1 MVLQRFASVFSRYSD
16 QKTVKYFCNRLFDK
30 MFKSKN
36 VTEDSIVKFG
46 RAIDFHVKDVKLN
59 KLLKKCF
66 GQYNAYEIKSI
77 IENTPDEELSK
88 LSTVDAQRCLMN
100 VINEEKDESIR
111 QFIKMLCLPIQS
123 YLEWCYDEY
132 KTKVGLDEEL
142 FPDYVLEDIVKTK
155 YFNKCGFVHSEYCLL
170 SHFIQGNFE
179 EETLMGKNEYLNIEI
194 DLEKCDSIK
203 SIVKMLV
210 TNYQIINNVISA
222 KGNNYSGTFR
232 GALNLVNKLTPVW
245 DKLLASSLMRDRS
258 STSLSRPSSNNLSD
272 DEMFS
277 VYAGKYSLVPRS
289 YPEVTNVSANMIFN
303 MHQFKQLSQQRKKQ
317 VCAYL
322 ENNKSRFNRLLNDAA
337 ETIHDEL
344 SNKLNQRN
352 VDRLL
357 SSNSTRQFHRC
368 ASLLNESFNK
378 EQFNSPDKLL
388 SYVVHEYIP
397 IIKQFNNMNPNSK
410 MTGGS
415 TDGIVS
421 MIQGGLE
428 LNDVFDEIYECKQTK
443 PVYKYLP
450 SKPEIKYI
458 TKYEPKY
465 ITRPGPSSVVV
476 YGGDE
481 IKTIEDYV
489 KMLINIQEKFNN
501 DYEAFYKGLIE
512 ELNSIQLPKEY
523 INKTDLYDLIKQFEQ
538 IAIRNPKT
546 TCYISGIYSARNY
559 NRIYR
564 DMVKTLINNIER
576 SDFKFLD
583 GVLNKLK
590 DAFKLLQDTSKQ
602 INDVQIKMLSSP
614 RGNNDYLIMNTRKIL
629 KPSDLNLNDFNNL
642 SMAIRRLLSAINTM
656 RVESDVYNFKNSLDN
671 FIHKVEDRTK
681 MIKEYYDMEKQRF
694 IYENQESF
702 FSYGGINTNIQR
714 IFNALINRKQDA
726 MIYFNTV
733 VDMELAKLKIKDSS
747 RPILS
752 EKEMKR
758 LEEIYLNFK
767 YAQSSDKIDRIIEKI
782 KSSTKYNSF
791 EYILIIVKKLKAL
804 FKASGQVKM
813 LTDIYKTLKIF
824 PDDFDWKMF
833 EDKYIDLI
841 VLNTIKIDRLFKI
854 TNDKRD
860 YNLMTYS
867 QMIEVIANVCEKFVD
882 DKVVLDLHGA
892 EGNDN
897 GRHKIKKVAYQAIH
911 DVFDNKDAEL
921 KFINR
926 IKNNTQEVI
935 RSLVDANTWGTSSV
949 TVDKS
954 YEGQYYMP
962 FIGED
967 NKIHEKYVQDISD
980 YDEFIG
986 CVPADDTGAYNSKKY
1001 SNYAVLDI
1009 MALIAQKLH
1018 NELKD
1023 HFMENGKITFDAP
1036 FYIKYWPLPVIE
1048 IGYLLRDD
1056 KGSRELTEFMGSNI
1070 SITNKY
1076 GVTLSIERNIECD
1089 IASYSIEALYSNVIE
1104 FIDSY
1109 WQLKYNGN
1117 LPIIQGV
1124 SNALRGGNKIEGAS
1138 PLDFARVETADY
1150 SDIIDEA
1157 VPFYLSALNVMDYYI
1172 RNFALSNEKTL
1183 KDDVMRL
1190 RLRFNKLSI
1199 LYPIYDIFVNR
1210 ITSLNGLTDQYLR
1223 QCLSVLNKIWNMTDG
1238 NSGNKLSKSIDI
1250 LLNEIHSNFLFTSR
1264 ATEDILEFTESPY
1277 QNNSVLDMDT
1287 EKIANVLKETLSN
1300 VFVTTTESNKYLETY
1315 LKKAYESVKGDTTNK
1330 LSKLKTFLTDS
1341 EKNDY
1346 YGEFYDFM
1354 DLVISPMLI
1363 INESYKRKFALFNGY
1378 SSTSLNTDK
1387 RSVDFH
1393 DIKTVYLD
1401 LSRGVADLKEMTVYD
1416 IIKNV
1421 RNGKVEYKSLLFYH
1435 PAVTEYNQNLLRQSL
1450 IGVRD
1455 NHRFDMPKFWIAM
1468 DENTYPLNSTYT
1480 IVDDI
1485 KRGVFNDFDKIV
1497 QIWGYIDGKTI
1508 GDYYNQCVSEFISDF
1523 NHILQS
1529 FILYPGLPDKIIKNI
1544 CDKMKNAIKIDTVV
1558 DHTPYIKLD
1567 LDKDN
1572 EDYKRMLDELY
1583 NIKIRDIGLDDI
1595 SPPKLQPT
1603 QIPPYNNGKNVEGLN
1618 ITSVETTGSI
1628 KIGNQ
1633 SMYVTCNNKTL
1644 KKIDYNWVDWVVF
1657 MIAKCDSFNFCLPFK
1672 LLTMLQS
1679 QPSIQKYIRIPEY
1692 ILREQRIDYMAN
1704 DPGTYNNIITQNI
1717 IARSSTDFNK
1727 DYMDYSTLPTIQI
1740 ATIVSMVPYM
1750 ISTLRTALKITTTK
1764 KSMYD
1769 GNTRVVI
1776 NALVE
1781 VLTLFFYDISSFTP
1795 YIGFMA
1801 DSLEVI
1807 SGKDKIHTFG
1817 EVFADM
1823 YMTNRLS
1830 SVDDFL
1836 HLEWANKI
1844 FFSYISELKFP
1855 EYKNKPQFSKY
1866 ETIVKDKIN
1875 QPSFKNIY
1883 ENMKSIVARNVW
1895 GYLIGKLPSR
1905 TRCNNY
1911 NNYNLITDILYI
1923 MADCD
1928 DKVVEKFINNFIK
1941 CYNGMKNFDYKH
1953 GDEIRNTISSLI
1965 DGIMECNID
1974 IGSDFLSV
1982 FDDYTIQRIYTY
1994 FNGIRDDPIERK
2006 RIFNALSKGE
2016 KVDKIKMKKE
2026 ERIFTTNSVINET
2039 LLRSL
2044 SKKTSRDLPSY
2055 ITAIRNRTLDIYKI
2069 IDCINNNSDKTYMDK
2084 IKSQY
2089 GMEGGYNN
2097 SELILSTMNKI
2108 FNEKYPTT
2116 FRSNPIYNADI
2127 NKNMKAEL
2135 KNWSV
2140 NNNEKCLRKV
2150 IDVYMSSPT
2159 TNYLAEFKPFTFNE
2173 LVKFVAGAIS
2183 NHKAFRV
2190 NYHSYALQSTPTA
2203 YPTTLSVNDPIDLY
2217 GIKVETTGPPSTPPT
2232 DSKLSDKDIEEICE
2246 RRDISSVTDD
2256 KWADIVRNQIL
2267 DYIIRH
2273 CEDKSICD
2281 HANSIKITDS
2291 NSSCFNRQINL
2302 NGVKGCINRYRT
2314 WRSDTKKPGTNPG
2327 TKNSSTDSGT
2337 NSSIKNPGT
2346 KNSSTDSGT
2355 NSSIK
2360 NPGTKELGTKE
2371 SVLSLKELVQI
2382 CEMKYKVPELTM
2394 DIMKEIVNYLTKV
2407 GVTLEGVDINKIDNN
2422 EFIVQQHNIENIL
2435 NTAINEYT
2443 KRTRAVWKLY
2453 NNDMD
2458 IRLTLDEV
2466 NEILAYI
2473 EKFTGN
2479 KCEQLNKYT
2488 YDKSKNDKAIDTINK
2503 YLKDMD
2509 IKGKTITLGNNAEEK
2524 KEDKKEEGEN
2534 TEKKEGEEKEEKVVE
2549 KKEDKKKED
2558 KKEEGENTE
2567 KKEGEE
2573 KEGENIEEK
2582 DPDKNTKGE
2591 SIYEEDADE
2600 NIYEEEE
2607 EEEEEYE
2614 NTEEEVVEIGDIINI
2629 CESEKIDDIKNLSTC
2644 KIIMIRDYIIK
2655 QNIPSIKDPIS
2666 GDTIDDIKNDNH
2678 KYLSTVKE
2686 LIQEY
2691 RKLRGQLVSLYYT
2704 NKSEFDSKLESISK
2718 MSSWDDNTYI
2728 IVNRFLKHMMNLTK
2742 DVGLKSMYWSAQ
2754 VNNKSSN
2761 EDKENAIKLIKEFVN
2776 NNTQSMSTEDLIK
2789 ISTSPAPEPKKASGN
2804 DYDET
2809 LKEICNFRYDSK
2821 IDISKFKK
2829 CIDELSNIDTTNLD
2843 IFDIWRFQA
2852 FIYNEHP
2859 LTAFTTLKDVN
2870 QSLIANTYF
2879 QILILKD
2886 FNIDQIPILTQILL
2900 NILDNNKNNNDIAM
2914 RLCIIVCLNF
2924 INDYSS
2930 PNWSST
2936 YLGGLLYKILSK
2948 HREAY
2953 LNDYK
2958 LDYAK
2963 MLMLYSNSQ
2972 RLFGKLGYVENNI
2985 KDKNHDIDMKL
2996 CALYLIMIYPR
3007 SLILKDEIMNIL
3019 IDISNGNYKNIYE
3032 RLQNITKI
3040 NQPNDIKL
3048 PSLNVPEGKTND
3060 KDELTKCG
3068 PKIIDYTATILAFP
3082 MTAMMNTQLG
3092 DYIVIKYYA
3101 KSVMGINTPIPTEIA
3116 SAVDTNKETK
3126 NRSLNISE
3134 IYDLFKICMFIVGLD
3149 FDIITTIK
3157 INKLLTDAANNIIM
3171 HELGTLIDN
3180 HKPENFKNEDR
3191 VSFLLKA
3198 LYYCEYT
3205 GMSTDDKGTIENY
3218 LNSFLM
3224 NEGWDATKFSN
3235 FITQWLKSKNYIDD
3249 STQDKESSIKVFEWS
3264 DNIKEIMKF
3273 MEICASD
3280 KIRQY
3285 HIDSINK
3292 LIQWVHEYIYISCIN
3307 FTYIAKDIDKIDN
3320 NVIGDFQRLYNILT
3334 KDNFIE
3340 KVCEPSSTIRQE
3352 LIGILSKEG
3361 WLDEVENIKSTD
3373 PNKYKEYLINM
3384 FDDADKYDKGY
3395 IMKEV
3400 TESCIYIFSSIE
3412 VVLYNFRFIMHEA
3425 NVITGEIYKL
3435 PARKPTK
3442 FKVNS
3447 LNKDKQESKNDIQES
3462 KNNIQESK
3470 NDIQG
3475 FMKGGYVESTPKIT
3489 CKKYRRNLK
3498 VGFRENNDLKPITH
3512 TEIKINTSNTDVN
3525 TSIFN
3530 CNIFNK
3536 NVTIDRTKLA
3546 HELYNVDIPVLL
3558 IRFRNI
3564 KPLIQNSYRNI
3575 LLKDEMFNYIFD
3587 SPVNRQYYL
3596 NSIRNDIHNA
3606 TIRDMKGVGCVN
3618 STFYHAYYNVDIA
3631 CIDTKDRY
3639 DEGYINDSI
3648 VTTMEEKKE
3657 KIFDIFNYG
3666 ITLDNKTP
3674 EYFDLT
3680 EFTTS
3685 IISNKFDN
3693 LNINAN
3699 IDHGF
3704 ATRLNVI
3711 TGGYNQYDVVSNF
3724 INIYDYANNRQGE
3737 PKYIYSYD
3745 NDMIESKRLF
3755 DALFKDYELFYN
3767 NSFRQSDVITSYV
3780 FNYFH
3785 KFNIS
3790 CASIY
3795 NRILFPNIIYNS
3807 SVLRKYIS
3815 TLAKNIQNVNL
3826 DNDSVE
3832 QIFKFLK
3839 TLRVEN
3845 TDAFSMI
3852 NDWRYNIFFEERR
3865 PDETYTKFNQNYN
3878 GKCPQML
3885 IINVNSTPSL
3895 INRYFIKLLKSI
3907 APKIDENDLINS
3919 IYRNSLV
3926 TSLYNSPF
3934 MIEFNHINLV
3944 NTVVYSILRILKMTS
3959 YYDPVTD
3966 SDYTYSNAV
3975 ILEPFVE

>member
-30 MFKSKN
+30 MFKSKS

-77 IENTPDEELSK
+77 IENTPDEEISK

-170 SHFIQGNFE
+170 SHFIQCNFE

-2150 IDVYMSSPT
+2150 IDIYMSSPT

-2217 GIKVETTGPPSTPPT
+2217 GIKVETTGPPSTPSTPPT

-2291 NSSCFNRQINL
+2291 NSSYFNRQVNL

-2314 WRSDTKKPGTNPG
+2314 WRSDTKKPGTNSG
-2327 TKNSSTDSGT
+2327 TKNSSTNSGTNSGTKKPGTNSGT

-2346 KNSSTDSGT
+2346 NSGT

-2479 KCEQLNKYT
+2479 KCEQLNKYK
-2488 YDKSKNDKAIDTINK
+2488 YDKYKYDKAIDTINK

-2524 KEDKKEEGEN
+2524 KEG
-2534 TEKKEGEEKEEKVVE
+2534 EEKVVE
-2549 KKEDKKKED
+2549 KKEDKKEED
-2558 KKEEGENTE
+2558 E

-2573 KEGENIEEK
+2573 KVVEKKEDKKEEDENTDENIYEE
-2582 DPDKNTKGE
+2582 DAVE
-2591 SIYEEDADE
+2591 SIYEEDAVE
-2600 NIYEEEE
+2600 SINEEEE
-2607 EEEEEYE
+2607 DEYE
-2614 NTEEEVVEIGDIINI
+2614 NTEEEEAVEIGDIINI

-2644 KIIMIRDYIIK
+2644 KIIMIRDYIIR

-2666 GDTIDDIKNDNH
+2666 SDTTIDDIKNDNH

-2704 NKSEFDSKLESISK
+2704 DKSEFDSKLESISK
-2718 MSSWDDNTYI
+2718 VSSWDDNTYI

-2742 DVGLKSMYWSAQ
+2742 DVSLKSMYGSAQ
-2754 VNNKSSN
+2754 VNNKSSDK
-2761 EDKENAIKLIKEFVN
+2761 DKENAIELIKEFVN

-2821 IDISKFKK
+2821 VDITEFKK
-2829 CIDELSNIDTTNLD
+2829 CISELSNINTENLTK
-2843 IFDIWRFQA
+2843 FDIYRFQA
-2852 FIYNEHP
+2852 LIYPKHP
-2859 LTAFTTLKDVN
+2859 LTAFETNNVN
-2870 QSLIANTYF
+2870 QSQISNTYF
-2879 QILILKD
+2879 QILVLKD
-2886 FNIDQIPILTQILL
+2886 FNVDQISILTQILL
-2900 NILDNNKNNNDIAM
+2900 NILADNADDFNM
-2914 RLCIIVCLNF
+2914 RLKIILNLN
-2924 INDYSS
+2924 ILNNYDS
-2930 PNWSST
+2930 PVWRSAW
-2936 YLGGLLYKILSK
+2936 LGGLLYDILFK
-2948 HREAY
+2948 HRKTY
-2953 LNDYK
+2953 LNNYK

-2963 MLMLYSNSQ
+2963 MLMLYSNNQ
-2972 RLFGKLGYVENNI
+2972 HLFGKLGYVEDNI
-2985 KDKNHDIDMKL
+2985 KNKNHNIDMKL
-2996 CALYLIMIYPR
+2996 YALYLIKTYPYVQNDIR
-3007 SLILKDEIMNIL
+3007 KLIIGALMNIANEKYDDSL
-3019 IDISNGNYKNIYE
+3019 SILPVISTAQYTTTIE
-3032 RLQNITKI
+3032 
-3040 NQPNDIKL
+3040 L
-3048 PSLNVPEGKTND
+3048 PSLSALKGKTS
-3060 KDELTKCG
+3060 DEESLRANESD
-3068 PKIIDYTATILAFP
+3068 IINYIVTILAFP
-3082 MTAMMNTQLG
+3082 SSLIKFSKLF
-3092 DYIVIKYYA
+3092 DYIVVMYYA
-3101 KSVMGINTPIPTEIA
+3101 SIVKGF
-3116 SAVDTNKETK
+3116 
-3126 NRSLNISE
+3126 NISMIEDITNATEENKFIENRFLDMFE
-3134 IYDLFKICMFIVGLD
+3134 IQMLHDISCNIIESDFGYINRENASYALTDSANEICVDNFSRLIENHGPNNLKNKDNVIPLLNALYLCNNV
-3149 FDIITTIK
+3149 K
-3157 INKLLTDAANNIIM
+3157 INDDDIKKIKEELNNYLKNDTLNSDEISKIIEKLLISEKYIPDPTKDEKSLTKI
-3171 HELGTLIDN
+3171 
-3180 HKPENFKNEDR
+3180 PFK
-3191 VSFLLKA
+3191 
-3198 LYYCEYT
+3198 
-3205 GMSTDDKGTIENY
+3205 
-3218 LNSFLM
+3218 
-3224 NEGWDATKFSN
+3224 
-3235 FITQWLKSKNYIDD
+3235 
-3249 STQDKESSIKVFEWS
+3249 WS
-3264 DNIKEIMKF
+3264 DDIKKIMEFMKTCGTNDIRKHNI
-3273 MEICASD
+3273 AD
-3280 KIRQY
+3280 
-3285 HIDSINK
+3285 INK
-3292 LIQWVHEYIYISCIN
+3292 LIQWITMFIHISQLDFERIHEKIV
-3307 FTYIAKDIDKIDN
+3307 KIDDK
-3320 NVIGDFQRLYNILT
+3320 VIKDFQKLYKILT
-3334 KDNFIE
+3334 KDDFIE
-3340 KVCEPSSTIRQE
+3340 KVYNSPPTIKQE
-3352 LIGILSKEG
+3352 LIGILSEKY
-3361 WLDEVENIKSTD
+3361 WLDNAEKIKTTNPD
-3373 PNKYKEYLINM
+3373 KYKEYLISM
-3384 FDDADKYDKGY
+3384 FMDLSLPSRNY
-3395 IMKEV
+3395 ILNQV
-3400 TESCIYIFSSIE
+3400 TGSD
-3412 VVLYNFRFIMHEA
+3412 LYTSGRFDFILRSFRIKMHTNGKISAEA
-3425 NVITGEIYKL
+3425 YKL
-3435 PARKPTK
+3435 PSRKPAK
-3442 FKVNS
+3442 CNANAMS
-3447 LNKDKQESKNDIQES
+3447 EIKQQRSEIKQQRSKSEQMLQE
-3462 KNNIQESK
+3462 
-3470 NDIQG
+3470 
-3475 FMKGGYVESTPKIT
+3475 GGYVESTPKIT

-3530 CNIFNK
+3530 RNIFNK

-3606 TIRDMKGVGCVN
+3606 TIRNMKGVGCVN

-3631 CIDTKDRY
+3631 CIDTKNSY